1 MIFFHG
7 GIEKLWLVQ
16 LRMRPP
22 RDTYRAGDRIF
33 GQGDQL

>member
-7 GIEKLWLVQ
+7 GIEKLRLVQ
-16 LRMRPP
+16 LRMRLM
-22 RDTYRAGDRIF
+22 RGTYRAGDRIF